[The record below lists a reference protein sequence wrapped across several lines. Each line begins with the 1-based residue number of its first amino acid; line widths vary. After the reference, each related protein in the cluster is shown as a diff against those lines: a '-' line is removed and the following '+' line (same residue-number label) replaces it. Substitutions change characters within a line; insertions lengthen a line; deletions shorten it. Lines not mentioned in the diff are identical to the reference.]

1 VKPLA
6 TMRRLLREATA
17 ASHARLEH
25 SLDLLGPSTQAT
37 RFRALLERFH
47 GFHRV
52 WEPALADTLGC
63 DDFLVARQREP
74 LLHADLLALGMRAG
88 DIAALPACTE
98 AAGLC
103 RSAPAAL
110 GSLYVLEGSTLGGRH
125 IARHLAGAPWLPPG
139 GLRYF
144 DPHGAHTGQRWQE
157 TLARLEGTSAA
168 WQQDVADAA
177 VATFELLHRWLPPAG
192 AGPATGARATPQL
205 AETVS

>member
-1 VKPLA
+1 MKPLA
-6 TMRRLLREATA
+6 TMHRLLRETTA
-17 ASHARLEH
+17 ASHARLEQ
-25 SLDLLGPSTQAT
+25 SLDLLGSSAQAA

-52 WEPALADTLGC
+52 WEPALADALGR
-63 DDFLVARQREP
+63 DDFLVARQRTS
-74 LLHADLLALGMRAG
+74 LLHADLLALGMRAT
-88 DIAALPACTE
+88 DIEALPACVE

-103 RSAPAAL
+103 GSAPAAL

-144 DPHGAHTGQRWQE
+144 DPHGARTGQRWQE
-157 TLARLEGTSAA
+157 TLARLEEAPAA
-168 WQQDVADAA
+168 WQHDMADAA
-177 VATFELLHRWLPPAG
+177 VATFDLLHRWLPPAD
-192 AGPATGARATPQL
+192 ASRATAARARPHL